1 MRSRGGELR
10 RVVREKQC
18 RIVVHEQ
25 VAKLPEL
32 KRDTRTE
39 WVPVFLAM
47 KVDVVVPAPDD
58 LNDVADHVTGLL
70 AVSDAGLT
78 KHAQK
83 TIWVRSVAGAKA
95 PGMMLVTNA
104 RAAILFDKQRWES
117 RWKQDETR
125 YSSSGRSV
133 GITFRLGANTELV
146 VVATYWPDTPHEN
159 QVDTLRERAW
169 VAQLAQRPQEKG
181 NVLVLAGDF
190 NVCPDETTDRQTPG
204 DRQSAARR
212 ESDRFREWA
221 EDTNLVSTY
230 KHRHPTTARFTYA
243 NGAVR
248 TALDDIHVSAAYAGG
263 VAQSG
268 IWLYSLH
275 HSDHVGTPFAILSLT
290 PAQQTRRG
298 LREVRA
304 IRRIHTKSKT
314 QEDMQL
320 FALQV
325 EHQLKNGNTQLIAS
339 LRGVPSEADT
349 NEWLERAVKNMTDC
363 MYSAAKA
370 LWGETSQARREI
382 DRAVSI

>member
-1 MRSRGGELR
+1 
-10 RVVREKQC
+10 
-18 RIVVHEQ
+18 
-25 VAKLPEL
+25 
-32 KRDTRTE
+32 
-39 WVPVFLAM
+39 
-47 KVDVVVPAPDD
+47 
-58 LNDVADHVTGLL
+58 
-70 AVSDAGLT
+70 
-78 KHAQK
+78 
-83 TIWVRSVAGAKA
+83 
-95 PGMMLVTNA
+95 
-104 RAAILFDKQRWES
+104 
-117 RWKQDETR
+117 
-125 YSSSGRSV
+125 
-133 GITFRLGANTELV
+133 
-146 VVATYWPDTPHEN
+146 
-159 QVDTLRERAW
+159 
-169 VAQLAQRPQEKG
+169 
-181 NVLVLAGDF
+181 
-190 NVCPDETTDRQTPG
+190 
-204 DRQSAARR
+204 
-212 ESDRFREWA
+212 
-221 EDTNLVSTY
+221 
-230 KHRHPTTARFTYA
+230 
-243 NGAVR
+243 
-248 TALDDIHVSAAYAGG
+248 VSAAYAGG